1 MKKAIIIIVS
11 VLVLALGTCTCL
23 YFFTDVFNF
32 LKPASNNFSIQ
43 AKKLFGAKEENSYSD
58 YLKSIEK
65 LKAKDSSYKAEGNV
79 SLNVSLPSKV
89 LDYSTQSLI
98 NSSSVK
104 WSGSYDANSKAVANN
119 IGLSYKGSEMISLD
133 TLLKGNTV
141 SIGCSDLYDKKLTFD
156 MSKYESFCKTNNIEV
171 DQDQLKSIQDSLKL
185 LQGQDSK
192 NYSEMIYN
200 LFYLTEDEYKALDKN
215 YGDLLT
221 TLIDKDKYTSKKNQ
235 KVSVGDDEIKTTAYS
250 LTLSGNDAYNY
261 LTKLTE
267 KAKDDSTLKDLI
279 IKKYKILKDYNNT
292 YIQALDESSDN
303 DVLPDLSNSDI
314 EKFVDEFLKE
324 LEDSK
329 DSFSELKKSLKFTI
343 YSDKKQNPVK
353 FEVAIVKDA
362 KDDGKVI
369 FTEDVEDGKN
379 TYTIDVKELINTF
392 SKSDD
397 TDEDDEDYSTSS
409 YTKSLKSSKTSS
421 SNKLTSMADAIS
433 KIIIVDNYEKSNDSR
448 KGEISVSA
456 KTSSG
461 KQDILS
467 IKYEKVNSKSEFKN
481 NISVSSP
488 LLSSVSF
495 DLVCNITG
503 IDTDEQKT
511 EFNISGKIPAGY
523 STYKFDLKSNG
534 SITYG
539 KSDIP
544 ELTES
549 NSVDVF
555 SKSKEDLQ
563 KIYTDVITNA
573 SNNLPS
579 KLSKYGIR
587 ITKDDI
593 LSTLPQ
599 TPTTPEEA
607 VPVEPA
613 A

>member
-421 SNKLTSMADAIS
+421 LNEVTPMADAIS

-593 LSTLPQ
+593 LSTLAQ

>member
-58 YLKSIEK
+58 YLKSIES

-79 SLNVSLPSKV
+79 SLNVSLPSKM
-89 LDYSTQSLI
+89 LDYSTQNLL

-104 WSGSYDANSKAVANN
+104 WSGSYDANSKAVSNN
-119 IGLSYKGSEMISLD
+119 ISLSYKGSEMISLD

-235 KVSVGDDEIKTTAYS
+235 EISVGDDEIKTTAYS
-250 LTLSGNDAYNY
+250 LTLSGNDAYKY

-292 YIQALDESSDN
+292 YIQALDESTDK

-362 KDDGKVI
+362 EDDGKVI

-397 TDEDDEDYSTSS
+397 TDEYDEDYSTSS

-421 SNKLTSMADAIS
+421 LNEVTPMADAIS

-511 EFNISGKIPAGY
+511 EFNISGKIPAGF

-539 KSDIP
+539 KSNIP
-544 ELTES
+544 ELTEA

-555 SKSKEDLQ
+555 SKSKQDFE

-607 VPVEPA
+607 VPVQPA